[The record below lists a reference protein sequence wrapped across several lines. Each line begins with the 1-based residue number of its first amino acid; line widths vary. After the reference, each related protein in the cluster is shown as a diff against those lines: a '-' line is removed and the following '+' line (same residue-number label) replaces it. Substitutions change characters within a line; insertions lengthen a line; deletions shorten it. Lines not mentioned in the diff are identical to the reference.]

1 LRQKK
6 ITPIFAVTE
15 PNKTTYESL
24 VTDLSAGGGVV
35 TLSSD
40 SSNIVESVKNAVR
53 KSSGLEHLSPL
64 SGISFREDET
74 YNLRIRL
81 NQQPTSDVV
90 LTAQTSNTQQAIIN
104 DGSLHFTADNWN
116 QHQIIAINGIDDTE
130 TEINQ
135 KLSIDFSAFSSDDAN
150 FNGYT
155 PASIFFTLTDNEL
168 TPVSAGSTIKATTA
182 SSVELNKN
190 STFTP
195 SEESDTIKFSSGEAA
210 TVKGTPK
217 ELRDDIIYNLIP
229 TLI

>member
-1 LRQKK
+1 MRQKK

>member
-1 LRQKK
+1 MRQKK

-116 QHQIIAINGIDDTE
+116 QYQIIAINGIDDTE

>member
-1 LRQKK
+1 M
-6 ITPIFAVTE
+6 
-15 PNKTTYESL
+15 
-24 VTDLSAGGGVV
+24 